1 MFHGQPVIT
10 KLTVLPCADIPEV
23 HITIEEVDIDE
34 VLSESQMI
42 TVLSTVTVDITV
54 DQLDGAIGIQVS

>member
-1 MFHGQPVIT
+1 MFHGEPVIT
-10 KLTVLPCADIPEV
+10 ELTVLPCADIPAV

-34 VLSESQMI
+34 KLSESQMI